1 LTRNGRGVR
10 IRAVMTAT
18 QVLVFAFLIGF
29 FAGLRS
35 LTAPAVTAWAAHLDW
50 LKVPSPLSWMGTAT
64 AAILFTLFALVE
76 LVTDKLPKTPSR
88 TAPPG
93 LIARIVLGGLS
104 GACVASAGGAGTVVG
119 AVLGI
124 SGALAGTFGG
134 YLARTRLVKSFG
146 TPDFVI
152 AILEDLVTIGGS
164 LWVVSRF

>member
-1 LTRNGRGVR
+1 
-10 IRAVMTAT
+10 MTAT
-18 QVLVFAFLIGF
+18 QVLVFAFLMGF

-35 LTAPAVTAWAAHLDW
+35 LTAPAVTAWAAHLGW

-119 AVLGI
+119 AMLGI
-124 SGALAGTFGG
+124 AGALAGTFGG
-134 YLARTRLVKSFG
+134 YQARTRLVKSLG

-152 AILEDLVTIGGS
+152 AILEDLVTISGS